1 MKYTV
6 RINKKIKYARVYRV
20 MKKTSG
26 NVNLLTRIFMRIFL
40 GKKKEESF

>member
-20 MKKTSG
+20 LKKTSG
-26 NVNLLTRIFMRIFL
+26 ETNLLTKVFMRIFL